1 MYLTIVFL
9 PLVGSM
15 IAGLG
20 GRWVGPI
27 GACLITTTCLLISL
41 FFSCIVFYEV
51 GLCGSPCHIHLLD
64 WFDSAA
70 FVGSWGFQFD
80 TLTATMLIVV
90 TGVSSC
96 VHIFSVDY
104 MSGDPHRARFMS
116 YLSFFTFF
124 MLTLITADN
133 FIQLFF
139 GWEGV
144 GLCSYLLINFW

>member
-27 GACLITTTCLLISL
+27 GACLVTTTCLLISF

-51 GLCGSPCHIHLLD
+51 GLCGAPCHIHLLD

-70 FVGSWGFQFD
+70 FVGAWGFQFD

-124 MLTLITADN
+124 MLTPT
-133 FIQLFF
+133 F
-139 GWEGV
+139 
-144 GLCSYLLINFW
+144 